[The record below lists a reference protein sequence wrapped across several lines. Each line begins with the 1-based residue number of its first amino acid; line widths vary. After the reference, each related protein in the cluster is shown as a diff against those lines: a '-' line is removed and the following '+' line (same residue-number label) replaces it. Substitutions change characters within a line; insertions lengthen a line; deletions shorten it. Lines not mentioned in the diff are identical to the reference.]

1 MFALHNL
8 PDGAGLPAAEDAPDE
23 QAVGKSMRVTLPPM
37 QNLSADR
44 LQSDGVF
51 MLENSLECVVWIGR
65 ATSPQVL
72 QALFGIPSL
81 DEVDFNTV
89 ALLEQNGSDL
99 AARVRRLV
107 TALEEER
114 NVSLQ
119 IHLVREGDQVSRA
132 GARQHANI
140 ERHAPTH
147 PPTHPRRR
155 LLLLSPRSPHRRT
168 PSRASSATWSRTGR
182 RSTAVRTATTSTCHR

>member
-8 PDGAGLPAAEDAPDE
+8 PDGAGLPAAEDAPEE

-119 IHLVREGDQVSRA
+119 IHLVREGDQVSCA
-132 GARQHANI
+132 GARQYPNL
-140 ERHAPTH
+140 ERHGHILARTPH
-147 PPTHPRRR
+147 PSSLPP
-155 LLLLSPRSPHRRT
+155 PRSPYRRT